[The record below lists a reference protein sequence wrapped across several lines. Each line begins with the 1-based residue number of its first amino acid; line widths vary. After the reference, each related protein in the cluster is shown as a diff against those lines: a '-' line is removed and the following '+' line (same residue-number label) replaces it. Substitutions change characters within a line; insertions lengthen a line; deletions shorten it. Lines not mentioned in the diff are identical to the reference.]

1 MVHNRFKAISL
12 TCRTRQLLPPFI
24 EESLLDNPEF
34 DTLLREAVDEGLSS
48 VGDSSKQAIYFH
60 LEKTFRI
67 EKEEIPLKIEDFA
80 EAIEKIFGLGANF
93 LEILIM
99 KHLYNKIG
107 QGSDQ
112 LESVSDFSFGEY
124 VTAAR
129 RGFSTNQTLTETGSN
144 THLRCNGDMGN
155 ASE

>member
-1 MVHNRFKAISL
+1 
-12 TCRTRQLLPPFI
+12 
-24 EESLLDNPEF
+24 LDNPEF
-34 DTLLREAVDEGLSS
+34 DTLLLEAVDEGLSS

-60 LEKTFRI
+60 LEKTFKI

-107 QGSDQ
+107 EDSGQF
-112 LESVSDFSFGEY
+112 ESVGDLSFREY
-124 VTAAR
+124 ISTAR
-129 RGFSTNQTLTETGSN
+129 KGFSTNHPLSNTGS
-144 THLRCNGDMGN
+144 TTQLRCNGDVCH
-155 ASE
+155 ASK